1 MKKPRLMP
9 WIGVAVS
16 IAVTLFGGWTLANR
30 ISDFNEKN
38 PRVAPYFLP
47 ISITD
52 FEFMDHAVHISDSV
66 DDKGHGDLI
75 VQYDDAVATIPVG
88 VPNPYDLP
96 GLARHTDWLGVFFV
110 GEPEGRTYDQYQE
123 AVKTGEITPRL
134 IFVSRHLNP
143 GIDDSAFGLEVNKD
157 SRERGETM
165 RKRWTFGF
173 LELLPNG
180 EFRQWKRKYPESQR
194 AFEGRT
200 QAAILTGKP
209 PPEHNPDDLQEDSW
223 EWYAALHVIPKGRA
237 PTRSFRD
244 GAIAQSGWAF
254 PVTAV
259 GILGITVFLAWALV
273 PSAIARWDE
282 DEQTPESSQ
291 DS

>member
-1 MKKPRLMP
+1 MDKPRLIA

-16 IAVTLFGGWTLANR
+16 IAATLFGGWNLALR
-30 ISDFNEKN
+30 ISDFNKKN
-38 PRVAPYFLP
+38 PRTAPFFLP
-47 ISITD
+47 IGVTD
-52 FEFMDHAVHISDSV
+52 FEFMGHAVKITDSV

-75 VQYDDAVATIPVG
+75 VEYDNAIATIPIG

-110 GEPEGRTYDQYQE
+110 GQPEGRTYEQFQQ
-123 AVKTGEITPRL
+123 AVASGQITPKL

-143 GIDDSAFGLEVNKD
+143 GVDDSAFGLEVNKD

-173 LELLPNG
+173 LELTPEG
-180 EFRQWKRKYPESQR
+180 TFRQWKRNYPESQR

-200 QAAILTGKP
+200 QAAILSGNP
-209 PPEHNPDDLQEDSW
+209 PPERNPDDLKEDSW

-237 PTRSFRD
+237 PTRSFSD

-254 PVTAV
+254 PVAAF
-259 GILGITVFLAWALV
+259 GILGLIVFLAWALV

-282 DEQTPESSQ
+282 DEVES
-291 DS
+291 